1 MLNLALFGP
10 PGAGK
15 GTQSKLLI
23 EKYNLVYISTG
34 DILRQEISEK
44 TELGNQAKSII
55 DKGGLVSEDMI
66 VQIIEKR
73 ISMNPHAKGILFDG
87 FPRTVVQAYILEGL
101 LLRLNTSLDCM
112 ISLEVPKDELLHR
125 MLDRAKTSGRSDDNE
140 EVIKVRLREYENKT
154 LPVSEFYHE
163 RDKFFPVNGV
173 GTVEDIFDRIC
184 GVIDKT
190 QQNDLF
196 NIVLSGPPGAGKGT
210 QGQMLAKTFNLTYIS
225 SGHIL
230 RTQVSEDTELG
241 RKAKEYIDKGDNVPD
256 EIVVQ
261 VIDRTLK
268 MHKNSRGFIFKGFP
282 RTIVQAYILDGLLR
296 KFDSSVT
303 YAIDIRVPHLESVKR
318 LLARAKTP
326 RKRVYDEN
334 PEIIIHRLEE
344 YELKSEPVAAYYKK
358 QNSYI
363 AVDGLGSSE
372 DVYAR
377 LHDTIHELVD

>member
-44 TELGNQAKSII
+44 TDLGLQAKAII
-55 DKGGLVSEDMI
+55 DKGRLVSEDII

-73 ISMNPHAKGILFDG
+73 ISMNPHVKGILFDG

-112 ISLEVPKDELLHR
+112 ISLEVPNEELLKR
-125 MLDRAKTSGRSDDNE
+125 MLERAKTSGRSDDNE
-140 EVIKVRLREYENKT
+140 EVIRYRLQEYENKT

-163 RDKFFPVNGV
+163 REKFYPINGV
-173 GTVEDIFDRIC
+173 GTIDDIFDRIC
-184 GVIDKT
+184 TVIDKT
-190 QQNDLF
+190 QQNELF

-210 QGQMLAKTFNLTYIS
+210 QGQNLAREFNLTYLS
-225 SGHIL
+225 SGHLL
-230 RTQVSEDTELG
+230 REQVKEDTDLG
-241 RKAKEYIDKGDNVPD
+241 RRAKEFIDKGDNVPD

-261 VIDRTLK
+261 VIDRALK

-326 RKRVYDEN
+326 RKRIYDEN

-344 YELKSEPVAAYYKK
+344 YELKSEAVCDYYKK
-358 QNSYI
+358 QNAYI
-363 AVDGLGSSE
+363 AVDGMGSSE
-372 DVYAR
+372 DVSAR
-377 LHDTIHELVD
+377 LLDTIHELVD

>member
-44 TELGNQAKSII
+44 TDLGLQAKAII
-55 DKGGLVSEDMI
+55 DKGRLVSEDLI

-112 ISLEVPKDELLHR
+112 ISLEVPNEELLKR
-125 MLDRAKTSGRSDDNE
+125 MLERAKTSGRSDDNE
-140 EVIKVRLREYENKT
+140 EVIRYRLQEYENKT

-163 RDKFFPVNGV
+163 REKFYPINGV
-173 GTVEDIFDRIC
+173 GTIDDIFDRIC
-184 GVIDKT
+184 AVIDKT
-190 QQNDLF
+190 QQNELF

-210 QGQMLAKTFNLTYIS
+210 QGQNLAREFNLTYLS
-225 SGHIL
+225 SGHLL
-230 RTQVSEDTELG
+230 REQVKEDTDLG
-241 RKAKEYIDKGDNVPD
+241 RRAKEFIDKGDNVPD

-261 VIDRTLK
+261 VIDRALK

-303 YAIDIRVPHLESVKR
+303 YAIDIRIPHLESVKR

-326 RKRVYDEN
+326 RKRIYDEN

-344 YELKSEPVAAYYKK
+344 YELKSEAVCDYYKK
-358 QNSYI
+358 QNAYI
-363 AVDGLGSSE
+363 AVDGMGSSE
-372 DVYAR
+372 DVSAR
-377 LHDTIHELVD
+377 LLDTIHELVD